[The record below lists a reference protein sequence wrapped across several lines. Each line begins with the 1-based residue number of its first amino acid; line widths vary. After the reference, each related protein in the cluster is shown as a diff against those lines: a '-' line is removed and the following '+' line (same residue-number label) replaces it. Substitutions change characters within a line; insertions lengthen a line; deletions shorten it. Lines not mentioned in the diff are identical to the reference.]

1 MSKGCMNCGG
11 SCCGCQEASV
21 EATRKALPTNYEY
34 IKDASLNSLAELL
47 TDFAIDVLS
56 KPDWYRQNLG
66 LADNTL
72 MKKWLQAEMMFEKIG
87 EIGI

>member
-1 MSKGCMNCGG
+1 MSKECMNCCG
-11 SCCGCQEASV
+11 SCCGCHEASV
-21 EATRKALPTNYEY
+21 EATRKAPPTNYEY

-56 KPDWYRQNLG
+56 KPDWYRKNLG

-72 MKKWLQAEMMFEKIG
+72 MKKWLQAEMMFEKVG

>member
-1 MSKGCMNCGG
+1 MNC
-11 SCCGCQEASV
+11 CITCGKCSENV
-21 EATRKALPTNYEY
+21 NKPTTNYDY
-34 IKDASLNSLAELL
+34 IKNASLNSLAELL
-47 TDFAIDVLS
+47 TDFAVDVLS
-56 KPDWYRQNLG
+56 KPDWYKQNLG